1 MHDLQLEKNSSLVNK
16 HHKTEQ
22 KSPPPFPK
30 KPPKQTKQ
38 QISSGHLK
46 YKFKQKYIW

>member
-22 KSPPPFPK
+22 KKPQNKQNNK
-30 KPPKQTKQ
+30 KKIK
-38 QISSGHLK
+38 
-46 YKFKQKYIW
+46 

>member
-22 KSPPPFPK
+22 KSPPLPK
-30 KPPKQTKQ
+30 KKPKTNKT
-38 QISSGHLK
+38 IK
-46 YKFKQKYIW
+46 KK